1 MTRTGWKPSRLP
13 SSFKGLRFPPP
24 PSLLK
29 APLSMPPFAAM
40 LHAGNPALMS
50 DLIHGPMYRILP
62 IILSLGLGACQ
73 TTPPPGAAQNLHI
86 ELVPKR
92 GDTPPAAPPD
102 ACWASDTVPAVI
114 ETVTEQIRAQ
124 PERRAPDGR
133 VIQPA
138 VFRTETRQRIV
149 SDRRE
154 VWFRTPCAAEQTVE
168 FIASVQRA
176 LKARGFYLAPVTGAL
191 DAATAEAIRRYQ
203 APLGLDSPV
212 LALTTARALGI
223 SASDLGR

>member
-1 MTRTGWKPSRLP
+1 
-13 SSFKGLRFPPP
+13 
-24 PSLLK
+24 
-29 APLSMPPFAAM
+29 
-40 LHAGNPALMS
+40 MS
-50 DLIHGPMYRILP
+50 DLIHGPMYRTLP

-73 TTPPPGAAQNLHI
+73 TTPLPPGAAQNLYI
-86 ELVPKR
+86 ELIPKR
-92 GDTPPAAPPD
+92 GDTPPTSPPD
-102 ACWASDTVPAVI
+102 ACWATDTVPAVI
-114 ETVTEQIRAQ
+114 ETVTQQIRAE

-133 VIQPA
+133 LIQPA

-154 VWFRTPCAAEQTVE
+154 VWFQTPCADEQSVE
-168 FIASVQRA
+168 FIASLQRA

-191 DAATAEAIRRYQ
+191 DSATAEAIRRYQ
-203 APLGLDSPV
+203 GPLGLDSPV